1 MLGWESVKTLKCDY
15 FFFFWSRLLLFR
27 FHSGP
32 VYPSRLAAVDKNE
45 WQQSIN
51 MNIAIVIMPL
61 IIMLMTERL

>member
-15 FFFFWSRLLLFR
+15 LFFFCLLLFR
-27 FHSGP
+27 FHSGTA
-32 VYPSRLAAVDKNE
+32 YPSRLAAAENE

-61 IIMLMTERL
+61 LIMLMTE